1 MSSVLIL
8 NASYEPLH
16 RVSIQ
21 HAIRMLVREVAVV
34 EESIDD
40 KTIGHFPFPL
50 VLRLV
55 RYVKL
60 NWRSSTP
67 KWSKRRLL
75 ERDHYCCV
83 YCGKQATTVDH
94 VIPRVNGGETTW
106 LNTVSAC
113 LRCNGKKGS
122 SSIEKSGMK
131 LTKQPFKPTWK
142 DITH

>member
-8 NASYEPLH
+8 NAGYEPLH

-131 LTKQPFKPTWK
+131 LTKQPFKPTCK

>member
-8 NASYEPLH
+8 NAGYEPLH

-75 ERDHYCCV
+75 ERDHYCCG

-94 VIPRVNGGETTW
+94 VIPRVDGGETTW

>member
-8 NASYEPLH
+8 NAGYEPLH

-75 ERDHYCCV
+75 ERDNYCCG

-94 VIPRVNGGETTW
+94 VTPRVNGGQTTW

-122 SSIEKSGMK
+122 NSVEKSGMK
-131 LTKQPFKPTWK
+131 LINQPFKPTWK

>member
-1 MSSVLIL
+1 MTSVLIL
-8 NASYEPLH
+8 NAGYEPLH

-94 VIPRVNGGETTW
+94 VVPRVDGGETTW

-113 LRCNGKKGS
+113 VRCNGKKGS

>member
-1 MSSVLIL
+1 MTSVLIL
-8 NASYEPLH
+8 NAGYEPLH

-75 ERDHYCCV
+75 ERDNFCCG
-83 YCGKQATTVDH
+83 YCGKQATTVEH
-94 VIPRVNGGETTW
+94 IVPRVDGGETTW
-106 LNTVSAC
+106 LNTISAC

-122 SSIEKSGMK
+122 KSLEKSGMK
-131 LTKQPFKPTWK
+131 LLKQPFKPTWK

>member
-1 MSSVLIL
+1 
-8 NASYEPLH
+8 
-16 RVSIQ
+16 
-21 HAIRMLVREVAVV
+21 MLVREVAVV

-55 RYVKL
+55 RYIKL

-94 VIPRVNGGETTW
+94 VIPRVDGGETTW

-122 SSIEKSGMK
+122 KSIEKSGMK
-131 LTKQPFKPTWK
+131 LTRQPFKPTWK

>member
-8 NASYEPLH
+8 NAGYEPLH

-34 EESIDD
+34 EESLDD

-60 NWRSSTP
+60 NWR
-67 KWSKRRLL
+67 
-75 ERDHYCCV
+75 
-83 YCGKQATTVDH
+83 
-94 VIPRVNGGETTW
+94 
-106 LNTVSAC
+106 
-113 LRCNGKKGS
+113 
-122 SSIEKSGMK
+122 
-131 LTKQPFKPTWK
+131 
-142 DITH
+142 

>member
-75 ERDHYCCV
+75 ERDHYCCL

-131 LTKQPFKPTWK
+131 LTRQPFKPTWK

>member
-8 NASYEPLH
+8 NAGYEPLH

>member
-1 MSSVLIL
+1 MTSVLII

-16 RVSIQ
+16 RVSIK

-75 ERDHYCCV
+75 ERDHYCCL

-131 LTKQPFKPTWK
+131 LTRQPFKPTWK

>member
-1 MSSVLIL
+1 MDRFLFVFSVNSSTEIL
-8 NASYEPLH
+8 YTFSLFDRNIKLFF
-16 RVSIQ
+16 
-21 HAIRMLVREVAVV
+21 VV

-122 SSIEKSGMK
+122 KSIEKSGMK
-131 LTKQPFKPTWK
+131 LTRQPFKPTWK

>member
-8 NASYEPLH
+8 NAGYEPLH

-75 ERDHYCCV
+75 DRDNHCCG
-83 YCGKQATTVDH
+83 YCGREATTVDH
-94 VIPRVNGGETTW
+94 IVPRYRGGQTTW

-113 LRCNGKKGS
+113 LKCNGKKGAS
-122 SSIEKSGMK
+122 TLEKSGMK
-131 LTKQPFKPTWK
+131 LINQPFNPTWRE
-142 DITH
+142 INH